1 MGFDMSQSTPNQPR
15 QPKPGVSPG
24 AHSGRCRPGVAALI
38 YWQGHCMKEIIR
50 KFNVAGDREQ
60 VVHLWR
66 RVFGY
71 ESAHNAPQLVLDKK
85 LAVDDG
91 LLFVA
96 EVDGKVVGSVMAGY
110 DGHRGWIYSL
120 AVLPEHRRR
129 GLGSRLVRHAEE
141 QLKALGCPKIN
152 LQIMKGNEAVESFY
166 RKLGYESEQR
176 ISMGK
181 KLLENISGAGSG
193 AAPDGGPAMP
203 LGKPQVREGPP
214 SVS

>member
-1 MGFDMSQSTPNQPR
+1 
-15 QPKPGVSPG
+15 
-24 AHSGRCRPGVAALI
+24 
-38 YWQGHCMKEIIR
+38 MKAIIR
-50 KFNVAGDREQ
+50 QFNVAVDREQ
-60 VVHLWR
+60 VLDLWR
-66 RVFGY
+66 CVFGY
-71 ESAHNAPQLVLDKK
+71 EGAHNAPQLVLDKK

-91 LLFVA
+91 LLFTA

-141 QLKALGCPKIN
+141 HLKALGCPKIN

-181 KLLENISGAGSG
+181 KLLGC
-193 AAPDGGPAMP
+193 D
-203 LGKPQVREGPP
+203 
-214 SVS
+214 